1 MKGHEKEMD
10 NMKETELNAH
20 VRKWNA
26 DNLEEK
32 NHEKLSLLPLL
43 ICFFGLLWGIPVP
56 DWLELPSKYFSS
68 WWFSKNEV

>member
-32 NHEKLSLLPLL
+32 TWKTFSTAFTNLFFRALVGYPRAQMTQGL
-43 ICFFGLLWGIPVP
+43 I
-56 DWLELPSKYFSS
+56 
-68 WWFSKNEV
+68 